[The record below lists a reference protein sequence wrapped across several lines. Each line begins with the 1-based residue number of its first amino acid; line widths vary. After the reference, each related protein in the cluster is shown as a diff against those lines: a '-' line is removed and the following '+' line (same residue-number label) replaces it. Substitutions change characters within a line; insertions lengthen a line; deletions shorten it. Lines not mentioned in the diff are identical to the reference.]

1 MPRYSVDRKEAILKK
16 MLPPYN
22 MTVAALARQESI
34 SEQTLYNW
42 RFQAR
47 EKGQPVPGK
56 KVTSEDWSAETKLA
70 VVIETAA
77 FSESELSE
85 YCRKKG
91 LYPDQ
96 IKRWKQ
102 ASLRGF
108 QRSDEQ
114 SKAIKQQAKSDKTEI
129 SKLKKEL
136 RIKEKALAETAA
148 LLVLRKKFDALWEED
163 DEEN

>member
-1 MPRYSVDRKEAILKK
+1 MPKYSSERKEAILKK

-34 SEQTLYNW
+34 AEQTLYNW
-42 RFQAR
+42 RFKAR

-56 KVTSEDWSAETKLA
+56 KATSEDWSAETKLA
-70 VVIETAA
+70 IVIETTAL
-77 FSESELSE
+77 SESELSE

-114 SKAIKQQAKSDKTEI
+114 NRAIRQQAKTDKAEI

-136 RIKEKALAETAA
+136 RLKEKALAETAA

-163 DEEN
+163 DEGN